1 MRFQFGGG
9 VLAVFIAL
17 ALQVDGVADFHL
29 APVVVGGL
37 DGCTHSDKQEFDC
50 VEINDNQ
57 LNCGK
62 IDIVNPTIQICRDF
76 KSTSTVIC
84 TGNDCQN
91 TTQNVATAAGA
102 DVACKKINCGE

>member
-37 DGCTHSDKQEFDC
+37 DGCTHSDTQEFDC
-50 VEINDNQ
+50 VEINNNPLD
-57 LNCGK
+57 CGK
-62 IDIVNPTIQICRDF
+62 KDIVNPTIQICKDV

-84 TGNDCQN
+84 TGQNCQN

-102 DVACKKINCGE
+102 DLVCKKINCGE